1 MIAYVFIGIKL
12 ADIINM
18 ENNDKYDDYPFP
30 AGRMSWNGFVLV
42 LIETIID
49 MLLIRCSNRN
59 VIMITG
65 IIIGSCGFII
75 PMIAGAL
82 AIIGMDMES

>member
-1 MIAYVFIGIKL
+1 
-12 ADIINM
+12 M
-18 ENNDKYDDYPFP
+18 ENNENNGKYDDYPFP
-30 AGRMSWNGFVLV
+30 AGRMACNGFVIV
-42 LIETIID
+42 LIEAIID